1 MNLGDDIIRYREEI
15 LIHLTQMKEFY
26 EMLDLKTA
34 IEFASI
40 GKNPNGKMNRHQWRV
55 GNINGGNGAK
65 ELLKQEAAIKK
76 CKTFE
81 EIFEITEQVKK
92 DIYKL
97 GDLWSYDTALR
108 IGFNLKLYPKEVYVQ
123 RGVISG
129 VLKVM
134 NGKRPKGRS
143 LHVNIFPKEFQKLKP
158 YEIENFL
165 CIWGKDKKN
174 SIC

>member
-1 MNLGDDIIRYREEI
+1 MNINDDIIWFKEEV
-15 LIHLTQMKEFY
+15 LYHLTQMREFY
-26 EMLDLKTA
+26 EPLDLTTA
-34 IEFASI
+34 IEFAST
-40 GKNPNGKMNRHQWRV
+40 GKNPNGKMNSHQWRV
-55 GNINGGNGAK
+55 GKNNGGNGAK

-76 CKTFE
+76 CSSFE

-108 IGFNLKLYPKEVYVQ
+108 IGFNLKLYPEEVYVQ
-123 RGVISG
+123 RGVING
-129 VLKVM
+129 VLKAM

-143 LHVNIFPKEFQKLKP
+143 LPVNLFPKEIQQLKP

-165 CIWGKDKKN
+165 CVWGKDNKKN
-174 SIC
+174 FC